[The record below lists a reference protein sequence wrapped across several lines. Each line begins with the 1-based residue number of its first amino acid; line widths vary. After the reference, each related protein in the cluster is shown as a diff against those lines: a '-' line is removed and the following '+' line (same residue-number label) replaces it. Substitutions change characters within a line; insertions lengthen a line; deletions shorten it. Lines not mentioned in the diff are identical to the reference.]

1 MRYQDCIFDL
11 YGTLVDIH
19 TDEERPQLW
28 EDLTAW
34 YREHGAPYAPE
45 ELQEAY
51 IRTVRQMERGTSLR
65 NDAHEAHPEIQLE
78 FVFQAL
84 YRQKGIDAGLDLAV
98 CTGERFRKE
107 SLDYIRLYDGAV
119 ELLKALRANGQ
130 RIWLLSNAQRIFT
143 AYELKTLGIEPLF
156 DGIYLSSDYGC
167 KKPDCTVG
175 CDCDRYMEIW
185 NDVFTQ
191 FDNDGQGHYEELKDK
206 NIDTGMGLE
215 RLAVVVQDVDSLFT
229 VDTNLALLER
239 VCALAGKK
247 YKENQEDDISLPS
260 VLAKINVKTKEQFII
275 IIDEWDALFREVKEA
290 EDVQKEYLQLLRGL
304 FKSSLTDKMIEGAY
318 ITGILPI
325 KKYGTQ
331 SALTDFR
338 EYTMLQP
345 KKLAKYTGFTETE
358 VKLLCQDYGMDFEEA
373 KRWYDGYSF
382 HQIKSIYS
390 PNSIIQAVQ
399 SH

>member
-28 EDLTAW
+28 EDLAAW

-51 IRTVRQMERGTSLR
+51 IRTVRQMECGTSLR

-84 YRQKGIDAGLDLAV
+84 YRQKGIDASLDLAV
-98 CTGERFRKE
+98 RTGERFRKG

-167 KKPDCTVG
+167 KKPD
-175 CDCDRYMEIW
+175 RR
-185 NDVFTQ
+185 F
-191 FDNDGQGHYEELKDK
+191 FDILLKERGIAVENAIMTGNDGVCDIQGAREAGLSTVYIRSNISPEEPLPEADYV
-206 NIDTGMGLE
+206 LE
-215 RLAVVVQDVDSLFT
+215 EMDLA
-229 VDTNLALLER
+229 R
-239 VCALAGKK
+239 VRTIL
-247 YKENQEDDISLPS
+247 
-260 VLAKINVKTKEQFII
+260 T
-275 IIDEWDALFREVKEA
+275 RE
-290 EDVQKEYLQLLRGL
+290 
-304 FKSSLTDKMIEGAY
+304 
-318 ITGILPI
+318 
-325 KKYGTQ
+325 
-331 SALTDFR
+331 
-338 EYTMLQP
+338 
-345 KKLAKYTGFTETE
+345 
-358 VKLLCQDYGMDFEEA
+358 
-373 KRWYDGYSF
+373 
-382 HQIKSIYS
+382 
-390 PNSIIQAVQ
+390 
-399 SH
+399 

>member
-84 YRQKGIDAGLDLAV
+84 YRQKGTDASLDLAV
-98 CTGERFRKE
+98 RTGERFRKE

-167 KKPDCTVG
+167 KKPD
-175 CDCDRYMEIW
+175 RR
-185 NDVFTQ
+185 F
-191 FDNDGQGHYEELKDK
+191 FDILLKERGIAVENAVMTGNDGVCDIRGAREAGLSTVYIRSNISPEEPLPEADYV
-206 NIDTGMGLE
+206 LE
-215 RLAVVVQDVDSLFT
+215 EMDLA
-229 VDTNLALLER
+229 R
-239 VCALAGKK
+239 VRTIL
-247 YKENQEDDISLPS
+247 
-260 VLAKINVKTKEQFII
+260 T
-275 IIDEWDALFREVKEA
+275 RE
-290 EDVQKEYLQLLRGL
+290 
-304 FKSSLTDKMIEGAY
+304 
-318 ITGILPI
+318 
-325 KKYGTQ
+325 
-331 SALTDFR
+331 
-338 EYTMLQP
+338 
-345 KKLAKYTGFTETE
+345 
-358 VKLLCQDYGMDFEEA
+358 
-373 KRWYDGYSF
+373 
-382 HQIKSIYS
+382 
-390 PNSIIQAVQ
+390 
-399 SH
+399 

>member
-1 MRYQDCIFDL
+1 MRYRDCIFDL

-28 EDLTAW
+28 EDLAAW
-34 YREHGAPYAPE
+34 YQEHGAPYAPE
-45 ELQEAY
+45 ELQAAY

-167 KKPDCTVG
+167 KKPD
-175 CDCDRYMEIW
+175 RR
-185 NDVFTQ
+185 F
-191 FDNDGQGHYEELKDK
+191 FDILLKERGIAVENAVMTGNDGVCDIRGAREAGLSTVYIRSNISPEEPLPEADYV
-206 NIDTGMGLE
+206 LE
-215 RLAVVVQDVDSLFT
+215 EMDLA
-229 VDTNLALLER
+229 R
-239 VCALAGKK
+239 VRTIL
-247 YKENQEDDISLPS
+247 
-260 VLAKINVKTKEQFII
+260 T
-275 IIDEWDALFREVKEA
+275 RE
-290 EDVQKEYLQLLRGL
+290 
-304 FKSSLTDKMIEGAY
+304 
-318 ITGILPI
+318 
-325 KKYGTQ
+325 
-331 SALTDFR
+331 
-338 EYTMLQP
+338 
-345 KKLAKYTGFTETE
+345 
-358 VKLLCQDYGMDFEEA
+358 
-373 KRWYDGYSF
+373 
-382 HQIKSIYS
+382 
-390 PNSIIQAVQ
+390 
-399 SH
+399 

>member
-28 EDLTAW
+28 EDLAAW
-34 YREHGAPYAPE
+34 YRDHGAPYAPE

-84 YRQKGIDAGLDLAV
+84 YRQKRTDASLDLAV
-98 CTGERFRKE
+98 RTGERFRKE

-167 KKPDCTVG
+167 KKPD
-175 CDCDRYMEIW
+175 RR
-185 NDVFTQ
+185 F
-191 FDNDGQGHYEELKDK
+191 FDILLKERGIAVESAVMTGNDGVCDIQGAREAGLSTVYIRSNISPEEPLPEADYV
-206 NIDTGMGLE
+206 LE
-215 RLAVVVQDVDSLFT
+215 EMDLA
-229 VDTNLALLER
+229 R
-239 VCALAGKK
+239 VRTIL
-247 YKENQEDDISLPS
+247 
-260 VLAKINVKTKEQFII
+260 T
-275 IIDEWDALFREVKEA
+275 RE
-290 EDVQKEYLQLLRGL
+290 
-304 FKSSLTDKMIEGAY
+304 
-318 ITGILPI
+318 
-325 KKYGTQ
+325 
-331 SALTDFR
+331 
-338 EYTMLQP
+338 
-345 KKLAKYTGFTETE
+345 
-358 VKLLCQDYGMDFEEA
+358 
-373 KRWYDGYSF
+373 
-382 HQIKSIYS
+382 
-390 PNSIIQAVQ
+390 
-399 SH
+399 

>member
-28 EDLTAW
+28 KDLAAW

-51 IRTVRQMERGTSLR
+51 IRTVRQMECGTSLR

-84 YRQKGIDAGLDLAV
+84 YRQKGTDAGLDLAV
-98 CTGERFRKE
+98 RTGERFRKE

-167 KKPDCTVG
+167 KKPD
-175 CDCDRYMEIW
+175 RR
-185 NDVFTQ
+185 F
-191 FDNDGQGHYEELKDK
+191 FDILLKERGIAVENAVMTGNDGVCDIQGAREAGLSTVYIRSNISPEEPLPEADYV
-206 NIDTGMGLE
+206 LE
-215 RLAVVVQDVDSLFT
+215 EMDLA
-229 VDTNLALLER
+229 R
-239 VCALAGKK
+239 VRTIL
-247 YKENQEDDISLPS
+247 
-260 VLAKINVKTKEQFII
+260 T
-275 IIDEWDALFREVKEA
+275 RE
-290 EDVQKEYLQLLRGL
+290 
-304 FKSSLTDKMIEGAY
+304 
-318 ITGILPI
+318 
-325 KKYGTQ
+325 
-331 SALTDFR
+331 
-338 EYTMLQP
+338 
-345 KKLAKYTGFTETE
+345 
-358 VKLLCQDYGMDFEEA
+358 
-373 KRWYDGYSF
+373 
-382 HQIKSIYS
+382 
-390 PNSIIQAVQ
+390 
-399 SH
+399 

>member
-84 YRQKGIDAGLDLAV
+84 YRQKGTDASLDLAV
-98 CTGERFRKE
+98 RTGERFRKE
-107 SLDYIRLYDGAV
+107 SLDYIRLYDGAA

-167 KKPDCTVG
+167 KKPD
-175 CDCDRYMEIW
+175 RR
-185 NDVFTQ
+185 F
-191 FDNDGQGHYEELKDK
+191 FDILLKERGIAVENAVMTGNDGVCDIRGAREAGLSTVYIRSNISPEEPLPEADYV
-206 NIDTGMGLE
+206 LE
-215 RLAVVVQDVDSLFT
+215 EMDLA
-229 VDTNLALLER
+229 R
-239 VCALAGKK
+239 VRTIL
-247 YKENQEDDISLPS
+247 
-260 VLAKINVKTKEQFII
+260 T
-275 IIDEWDALFREVKEA
+275 RE
-290 EDVQKEYLQLLRGL
+290 
-304 FKSSLTDKMIEGAY
+304 
-318 ITGILPI
+318 
-325 KKYGTQ
+325 
-331 SALTDFR
+331 
-338 EYTMLQP
+338 
-345 KKLAKYTGFTETE
+345 
-358 VKLLCQDYGMDFEEA
+358 
-373 KRWYDGYSF
+373 
-382 HQIKSIYS
+382 
-390 PNSIIQAVQ
+390 
-399 SH
+399 

>member
-28 EDLTAW
+28 EDLSAW

-98 CTGERFRKE
+98 RAGERFRKE

-167 KKPDCTVG
+167 KKPDRRFF
-175 CDCDRYMEIW
+175 DILLKEREIAVE
-185 NDVFTQ
+185 NAVMTG
-191 FDNDGQGHYEELKDK
+191 NDGVCDIQGAREAGLSTVYIRSNISPEEPLPEADYV
-206 NIDTGMGLE
+206 LE
-215 RLAVVVQDVDSLFT
+215 EMDLA
-229 VDTNLALLER
+229 R
-239 VCALAGKK
+239 VRTIL
-247 YKENQEDDISLPS
+247 
-260 VLAKINVKTKEQFII
+260 T
-275 IIDEWDALFREVKEA
+275 RE
-290 EDVQKEYLQLLRGL
+290 
-304 FKSSLTDKMIEGAY
+304 
-318 ITGILPI
+318 
-325 KKYGTQ
+325 
-331 SALTDFR
+331 
-338 EYTMLQP
+338 
-345 KKLAKYTGFTETE
+345 
-358 VKLLCQDYGMDFEEA
+358 
-373 KRWYDGYSF
+373 
-382 HQIKSIYS
+382 
-390 PNSIIQAVQ
+390 
-399 SH
+399 

>member
-28 EDLTAW
+28 KDLAAW

-84 YRQKGIDAGLDLAV
+84 YRQKGTDASLDLAV
-98 CTGERFRKE
+98 RTGERFRKE
-107 SLDYIRLYDGAV
+107 SLDYIRLYDGAA

-167 KKPDCTVG
+167 KKPD
-175 CDCDRYMEIW
+175 RR
-185 NDVFTQ
+185 F
-191 FDNDGQGHYEELKDK
+191 FDILLKERGIAVENAVMTGNDGVCDIQGAREAGLSTVYIRSNISPEEPLPEADYV
-206 NIDTGMGLE
+206 LE
-215 RLAVVVQDVDSLFT
+215 EMDLA
-229 VDTNLALLER
+229 R
-239 VCALAGKK
+239 VRTIL
-247 YKENQEDDISLPS
+247 
-260 VLAKINVKTKEQFII
+260 T
-275 IIDEWDALFREVKEA
+275 RE
-290 EDVQKEYLQLLRGL
+290 
-304 FKSSLTDKMIEGAY
+304 
-318 ITGILPI
+318 
-325 KKYGTQ
+325 
-331 SALTDFR
+331 
-338 EYTMLQP
+338 
-345 KKLAKYTGFTETE
+345 
-358 VKLLCQDYGMDFEEA
+358 
-373 KRWYDGYSF
+373 
-382 HQIKSIYS
+382 
-390 PNSIIQAVQ
+390 
-399 SH
+399 

>member
-51 IRTVRQMERGTSLR
+51 IRTVRQMECGTSLR

-84 YRQKGIDAGLDLAV
+84 YRQKGTDASLDLAV
-98 CTGERFRKE
+98 RTGERFRKE

-167 KKPDCTVG
+167 KKPD
-175 CDCDRYMEIW
+175 RR
-185 NDVFTQ
+185 F
-191 FDNDGQGHYEELKDK
+191 FDILLKERGIAVENAVMTGNDGVCDIQGAREAGLSTVYIRSNISPEEPLPEADYV
-206 NIDTGMGLE
+206 LE
-215 RLAVVVQDVDSLFT
+215 EMDLA
-229 VDTNLALLER
+229 R
-239 VCALAGKK
+239 VRT
-247 YKENQEDDISLPS
+247 I
-260 VLAKINVKTKEQFII
+260 
-275 IIDEWDALFREVKEA
+275 
-290 EDVQKEYLQLLRGL
+290 
-304 FKSSLTDKMIEGAY
+304 LTCE
-318 ITGILPI
+318 
-325 KKYGTQ
+325 
-331 SALTDFR
+331 
-338 EYTMLQP
+338 
-345 KKLAKYTGFTETE
+345 
-358 VKLLCQDYGMDFEEA
+358 
-373 KRWYDGYSF
+373 
-382 HQIKSIYS
+382 
-390 PNSIIQAVQ
+390 
-399 SH
+399 